1 MQRAVPFIN
10 ISEAIVFFLLGN
22 LQYWSISNLTCIP
35 LPLPPYWEVTCGP
48 FQKEIFGIQVV
59 AQLKEFCKKE
69 NTFKQTNKEKQK
81 NNNHPPWSII
91 ESLLLS
97 LLPGLSHPKS
107 PHSHPSSP
115 QLCSCLSLPRY
126 CFWKC
131 TCMHLPTLTWEGLLV
146 WTPLPAQEIIVYI
159 KTGHL
164 KSTPALSKIFF
175 WPHMV
180 HSCRSEGV

>member
-48 FQKEIFGIQVV
+48 FQKEIFGIQGV

-69 NTFKQTNKEKQK
+69 NTFKQTNKDKQK

-91 ESLLLS
+91 ESLL
-97 LLPGLSHPKS
+97 PGLSLPKS
-107 PHSHPSSP
+107 PHPFPSSALVY
-115 QLCSCLSLPRY
+115 LCQDIVSESVHV
-126 CFWKC
+126 C
-131 TCMHLPTLTWEGLLV
+131 TSPHWPEKGCWFELLHL
-146 WTPLPAQEIIVYI
+146 
-159 KTGHL
+159 L
-164 KSTPALSKIFF
+164 KK
-175 WPHMV
+175 
-180 HSCRSEGV
+180 